1 MKKRSTKRQTIA
13 VTAAL
18 LVLLCGCGK
27 KAPVSSDPPGEP
39 AETLTPAAED
49 TAPAEESEAA
59 TEEAAEDTAAATEA
73 TTAPSEAATEA
84 ATEAPTENGKP
95 ANYQGI
101 SQPDKPLPERT
112 SGLIYREALENLR
125 DHEMF
130 PDGSGCKISGFMDD
144 NRFAVY
150 DIDGDKRDELIIRF
164 DQAEDKDQ
172 IELIYDINDRESLF
186 EELVCTPHVT
196 YYEGGLVKVDAFPED
211 GYRGDFKPYAV
222 YQYDSRTDT
231 YGLVANVDALSL
243 GALMAAGLEDEA
255 YPEDADKSGSGM
267 VYYIGS
273 DDPVDV
279 TEYEAWYQS
288 LFGSAVE
295 IELPFFNLDENAVAA
310 LG

>member
-1 MKKRSTKRQTIA
+1 MNRRIIA
-13 VTAAL
+13 LTAAL

-27 KAPVSSDPPGEP
+27 KEPVPTNAPTEP
-39 AETLTPAAED
+39 AETLAPLAEE
-49 TAPAEESEAA
+49 TAPVETEAE
-59 TEEAAEDTAAATEA
+59 TEELTEATAAATEA
-73 TTAPSEAATEA
+73 PTEA
-84 ATEAPTENGKP
+84 TAAPTEAPTENGKP

-101 SQPDKPLPERT
+101 SQPDEPLPDR
-112 SGLIYREALENLR
+112 SAGLIYREALENLR

-130 PDGSGCKISGFMDD
+130 PDGSGCKVSGYMDD

-150 DIDGDKRDELIIRF
+150 DLDGDGRDELIIRF
-164 DQAEDKDQ
+164 DQAEEQDQ

-211 GYRGDFKPYAV
+211 GYRGDFRPYAV

-231 YGLVANVDALSL
+231 YSLVANVDALSL

-255 YPEDADKSGSGM
+255 FPEDADTSGSGM

-295 IELPFFNLDENAVAA
+295 IELPFYNLDENAVAS
-310 LG
+310 LE

>member
-1 MKKRSTKRQTIA
+1 MKRRIIA

-18 LVLLCGCGK
+18 LVLLCGCGRK
-27 KAPVSSDPPGEP
+27 EPVPANAPTEP
-39 AETLTPAAED
+39 AAETLPPPAEE
-49 TAPAEESEAA
+49 TAPAETEAV
-59 TEEAAEDTAAATEA
+59 TEALTEA
-73 TTAPSEAATEA
+73 TAAV
-84 ATEAPTENGKP
+84 TEAPTEATAAPTEAPMENGRP

-125 DHEMF
+125 DHEIF
-130 PDGSGCKISGFMDD
+130 PDGSGCKVSGFMDD

-150 DIDGDKRDELIIRF
+150 DLDNDGKDELIIRF
-164 DQAEDKDQ
+164 DQAEEKNQ
-172 IELIYDINDRESLF
+172 IELIYGINDRESLF

-211 GYRGDFKPYAV
+211 GYRGDFRPYAV

-255 YPEDADKSGSGM
+255 FPEDADTSGSGM

-279 TEYEAWYQS
+279 TEYEKWYQA

-295 IELPFFNLDENAVAA
+295 IELPFFNLDENAVSS
-310 LG
+310 LD